1 MFCSFSR
8 SPVFGPV
15 QSNPLPTLPLIPGG
29 GGFFGIAPTI
39 VSDVIHHHPREGYYI
54 VNNELRITNDH
65 LQMRSGGSRVVSAM
79 RLLRETRN
87 RVARLGLQVN
97 RHHGFS
103 DVPVLE
109 GEDAKG

>member
-65 LQMRSGGSRVVSAM
+65 LQIVVSGD
-79 RLLRETRN
+79 EE
-87 RVARLGLQVN
+87 VARLGLQVN

-103 DVPVLE
+103 DVPQ
-109 GEDAKG
+109 G